1 FPYTTLFRSA
11 LIAAT
16 LLLAPGFENPIYGA
30 VPAPLSGA
38 EFDATQ
44 AQAIKP
50 LGMCSG
56 TGVRVAATGLVS
68 PLTDTPERP
77 LLEGTTK
84 LASGG
89 ALLATLMRSGI
100 GKADAATVG
109 NLITR
114 AVALDEIQPNTM
126 DYTLGRRVD
135 KSQPRPLEKLDI
147 RTRFDQRV
155 LFVRTG
161 NALSMRAIPIAIDR

>member
-1 FPYTTLFRSA
+1 
-11 LIAAT
+11 
-16 LLLAPGFENPIYGA
+16 
-30 VPAPLSGA
+30 
-38 EFDATQ
+38 
-44 AQAIKP
+44 
-50 LGMCSG
+50 
-56 TGVRVAATGLVS
+56 
-68 PLTDTPERP
+68 
-77 LLEGTTK
+77 
-84 LASGG
+84 GG

-161 NALSMRAIPIAIDR
+161 NALSMRAIPIAI